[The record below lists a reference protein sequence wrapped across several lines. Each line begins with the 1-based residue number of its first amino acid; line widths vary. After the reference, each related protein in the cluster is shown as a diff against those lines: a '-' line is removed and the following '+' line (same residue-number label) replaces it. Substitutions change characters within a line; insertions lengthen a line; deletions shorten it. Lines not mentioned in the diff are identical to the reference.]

1 MPPPLEAFAADLL
14 ALLEAPAPC
23 AARDREPGTA
33 GPRAVPAAVPAGPA
47 ISSKENNDLQ
57 KPGPLGPPGPRK
69 TDVSGLAPI
78 AERATPPA
86 TPAPEPVTVDD
97 LLDRFGPL
105 LVAGTVRTLDVL
117 AEADDGDLPDFLD
130 NRPALEAFAVALVA
144 DHQVRPLPAA
154 SLPPL
159 ERLALEIVDDL
170 AELRR
175 WLDLSAQG
183 RRIRARIE
191 REAGACD
198 RVLLGLRADPDA
210 GLHGLLVRALEGHQD
225 DDRTRKPQDDER
237 AQDRF
242 GAWRTPAEH
251 ERIEAY
257 DRHHW
262 TCDRCIRA
270 GRGYGARC
278 EAGAR
283 LHAAT
288 RASR

>member
-47 ISSKENNDLQ
+47 ISSQENNALQ

-69 TDVSGLAPI
+69 TDASGLAPI

-97 LLDRFGPL
+97 LLAIHGAI
-105 LVAGTVRTLDVL
+105 VAGCRTLDVL
-117 AEADDGDLPDFLD
+117 EQADDTDLPELRDRVL
-130 NRPALEAFAVALVA
+130 LEGFAAALVA
-144 DHQVRPLPAA
+144 DHQVRPLPPAG
-154 SLPPL
+154 LPTL
-159 ERLALEIVDDL
+159 HRLAQEIGDDP

-183 RRIRARIE
+183 QRIRARIE

-198 RVLLGLRADPDA
+198 RCLMALRADPA
-210 GLHGLLVRALEGHQD
+210 GGLHAVLARALDGASHAEPVPARPAGGRVQD
-225 DDRTRKPQDDER
+225 CY
-237 AQDRF
+237 
-242 GAWRTPAEH
+242 GAWRTADQH
-251 ERIEAY
+251 AAVADY

-262 TCDRCIRA
+262 QCERCIRA

-278 EAGAR
+278 AEGER
-283 LHAAT
+283 LHALT
-288 RASR
+288 RAAS

>member
-1 MPPPLEAFAADLL
+1 MPPLEAFAADLL
-14 ALLEAPAPC
+14 ALLEAPDPC
-23 AARDREPGTA
+23 ASRDHGAGTA

-198 RVLLGLRADPDA
+198 RCLLALRADPA
-210 GLHGLLVRALEGHQD
+210 GGLLPVLALALDGAARS
-225 DDRTRKPQDDER
+225 RT
-237 AQDRF
+237 
-242 GAWRTPAEH
+242 
-251 ERIEAY
+251 
-257 DRHHW
+257 
-262 TCDRCIRA
+262 
-270 GRGYGARC
+270 
-278 EAGAR
+278 
-283 LHAAT
+283 
-288 RASR
+288 